1 VAQTY
6 PTPAVKFLENREKKH
21 FIDGQWRA
29 SLAGETIQTFNPG
42 DGQLL
47 ATLAR
52 GRKEDIDAAV
62 AVARRTFDS
71 SWSKLTPHDRY
82 TLMLKVADLIEKN
95 FDELSLLDT
104 LDMGAPLTRS
114 RAMKKNLLQTITFF
128 AAQAMNWGGMSVP
141 NSLPGSFTTFTLKA
155 PVGVVGSVTPWNAPL
170 VSMWWTMGGILATG
184 CTGVIKPSEEA
195 SLSTLRT
202 AELLVEAGVPPGV
215 INVVTGLGAEA
226 GAALSSHMDVDRI
239 MFTGS
244 TATGREIIKA
254 SASNMKRVNVELG
267 GKSPD
272 IVFADADLDKAV
284 PGAAMGVFANSG
296 QICSAG
302 TRVFVERSIQEEFI
316 SRFAEFTKKIRVA
329 HPLDPQAQLGP
340 VVSRRQM
347 ERVLDYMKIGQ
358 DEGAELR
365 AGGERIGGDLA
376 EGFFVAP
383 TVFANANNDM
393 RIAREEI
400 FGPVATLIPFDTL
413 DEGLKL
419 ANDTEYGLGGA
430 VWTTNLSKAM
440 KFVHGVKAGK
450 LWVNCYGP
458 QDQAMGFAG
467 TKQSGYGMKGGAAH
481 IDGFL
486 YEKSVC
492 INND

>member
-1 VAQTY
+1 MAQTFN
-6 PTPAVKFLENREKKH
+6 TPPVKFLENRDKQH
-21 FIDGQWRA
+21 FIDGRWSA
-29 SLAGETIQTFNPG
+29 SLAGETLQTFNPG
-42 DGQLL
+42 DGTVL

-62 AVARRTFDS
+62 AVARRAFEGP
-71 SWSKLTPHDRY
+71 WSALTPHDRY
-82 TLMLKVADLIEKN
+82 MLMLKVADVIEKN

-104 LDMGAPLTRS
+104 LDMGAPLTRT
-114 RAMKKNLLQTITFF
+114 RAMKKGLLRTITYF

-170 VSMWWTMGGILATG
+170 VSMWWTMGGILASG

-226 GAALSSHMDVDRI
+226 GAPLASHMDVDRI

-244 TATGREIIKA
+244 TVTGREIIKS
-254 SASNMKRVNVELG
+254 SATNMKRVNVELG

-272 IVFADADLDKAV
+272 LVFADADLDKAV
-284 PGAAMGVFANSG
+284 PGAAMGVFNNSG

-302 TRVFVERSIQEEFI
+302 TRVFVERKVQEEFVE
-316 SRFAEFTKKIRVA
+316 RFAAFTRKLRVA

-347 ERVLDYMKIGQ
+347 ERVLEYLKIGQ
-358 DEGAELR
+358 DEGAQLR
-365 AGGERIGGDLA
+365 AGGERIGGELSD
-376 EGFFVAP
+376 GFFVAP
-383 TVFANANNDM
+383 TVFANASNDM

-400 FGPVATLIPFDTL
+400 FGPVATIIPFDTMEEAL
-413 DEGLKL
+413 QL
-419 ANDTEYGLGGA
+419 ANATEYGLGGA

-440 KFVHGVKAGK
+440 KFVHAVKAGK
-450 LWVNCYGP
+450 LWVNCYGH
-458 QDQAMGFAG
+458 QDEQMGFSG

-481 IDGFL
+481 MEGFL

>member
-1 VAQTY
+1 MAQTF
-6 PTPAVKFLENREKKH
+6 PTPDVKFLQNREKKH

-29 SLAGETIQTFNPG
+29 SLSGESIQTFSPG
-42 DGQLL
+42 DGKLL

-52 GRKEDIDAAV
+52 GSKEDIDAAV
-62 AVARRTFDS
+62 AVARRTFEGP
-71 SWSKLTPHDRY
+71 WSKLTPHDRY
-82 TLMLKVADLIEKN
+82 TLMLKVADVIEKN

-104 LDMGAPLTRS
+104 LDMGAPLTRT
-114 RAMKKNLLQTITFF
+114 RAMKKGLLQTITYF

-195 SLSTLRT
+195 SLSTLCT
-202 AELLVEAGVPPGV
+202 AELLLEAGVPPGV

-226 GAALSSHMDVDRI
+226 GAPLASHMDVDRI

-244 TATGREIIKA
+244 TQTGREIIKS

-284 PGAAMGVFANSG
+284 PGSAMGVFNNTG

-302 TRVFVERSIQEEFI
+302 TRVFVERKIQEEFVE
-316 SRFAEFTKKIRVA
+316 RFAEFTRKIRVA

-340 VVSRRQM
+340 VVSGRQM
-347 ERVLDYMKIGQ
+347 ERVLDYMKIGK
-358 DEGAELR
+358 DEGAQLR

-383 TVFANANNDM
+383 TVFANATNNM

-400 FGPVATLIPFDTL
+400 FGPVATIIPFDS
-413 DEGLKL
+413 EEEALKL

-440 KFVHGVKAGK
+440 KFVHTVKAGK
-450 LWVNCYGP
+450 LWVNCYGH
-458 QDQAMGFAG
+458 QDQAMGFSGA
-467 TKQSGYGMKGGAAH
+467 KQSGYGMKGGAAH